1 MVKPVEVI
9 EKDGRRAEIFYDDCA
24 ENPRRVF
31 DELGIMVCM
40 HKRYNLGDNKI
51 KLDRD
56 EFGSW
61 NEVEDHLIQDYNAK
75 VILPLYLYDHSGITM
90 STTGFS
96 CGWDSGQVGFI
107 FADHASCVK
116 EFGENYSCEA
126 IKKILNTEVELYD
139 LYLRGEV
146 YGYQIMDK
154 RKCPHCHEILE
165 DEYESTDSCFGF
177 YGLED
182 VKEAANEALNHE

>member
-1 MVKPVEVI
+1 MDKPVEVI

-24 ENPRRVF
+24 EDPRHVF
-31 DELGIMVCM
+31 DELGVMVCM
-40 HKRYNLGDNKI
+40 HSRYKLGDNKI

-61 NEVEDHLIQDYNAK
+61 NEIEDHLIQDYNAK

-107 FADHASCVK
+107 FADHTSCVK

-154 RKCPHCHEILE
+154 RKCPHCHEPLE
-165 DEYESTDSCFGF
+165 DEYEETDSCSGF

-182 VKEAANEALNHE
+182 VKEAANEVLNHG